1 MGRVDR
7 PDSGV
12 TVNLDQAMK
21 DAPEDGIV
29 LTDEQ
34 KRRRRA
40 RSIAIALS
48 LGVLVAL
55 FYLVT
60 IVKLG
65 PSVMNR
71 PL

>member
-1 MGRVDR
+1 MDNNER
-7 PDSGV
+7 
-12 TVNLDQAMK
+12 
-21 DAPEDGIV
+21 GIV

-34 KRRRRA
+34 KKKRRS
-40 RSIAIALS
+40 RSIAIAV
-48 LGVLVAL
+48 VLAALVLL

-65 PSVMNR
+65 PDIMNR